1 MKENTL
7 PEKDTRFIKE
17 EGKVLMLGNE
27 AVVRGCLESG
37 VSYVSQYPGTPTSDI
52 GEYFHQVLKENLDIK
67 DYLIH
72 HWAVNEAVA
81 TSACAGAAWTG
92 CRSFNPMKHV
102 GLNVA
107 SDALS
112 VIALN
117 GPNPGAMVILVGS
130 DPGSLGSHQEQNERF
145 YTWMLHLPCFEP
157 HTPQECKDWTKLAF
171 ELSEKYDTVFEI
183 RMSTRSAHSRGFVN
197 LEPLQKGKAKGEFIR
212 NIPKFNSLPPHAIN
226 NHIRL
231 YERIEKIREL
241 IPGLGINKIIP
252 GINKIGIITSG
263 MPFGYT
269 MEALAQLNLNDV
281 PVLKLGMIYPL
292 NFGEIKSFLE
302 NLDKVIIIEE
312 LEPFLEVKIAEIALK
327 EKIYVEIIGEKIFPK
342 YNEFSTGLVA
352 KCLAQIFNKEPSKP
366 MLDAMEYF
374 DSYKSIVPSR
384 FPTFCAGCPE
394 RATLYSILK
403 ATNNLENTVI
413 SGDIGCYVMSFFPPQ
428 ECSDLVICMSGGIS
442 AAIGMST
449 KTDQNII
456 ALIGDSTFFHT
467 GMAPLAE
474 AVGYNSNVLL
484 IIFENSWTAMTGHQ
498 DDVLRYLI
506 NQGFSIENI
515 CESIGVPWLK
525 VEDSYNPKKVTR
537 SIEEAL
543 EVKGLKVIIIRRE
556 CALQAHR
563 WRMNQI
569 RALEGEG
576 KKVQDI
582 SYYIGGCQLC
592 FECARVLSCP
602 AIRKT
607 KTEEGIEEMQIDQ
620 DRCIKCG
627 VCYEVCPNG
636 AIRKSIINVFE
647 EEVPFREL

>member
-1 MKENTL
+1 
-7 PEKDTRFIKE
+7 
-17 EGKVLMLGNE
+17 MLGNE
-27 AVVRGCLESG
+27 AVVRGCLEAG
-37 VSYVSQYPGTPTSDI
+37 VSYASQYPGTPTSDI
-52 GEYFHQVLKENLDIK
+52 GEYFHQALRDNPEIRE
-67 DYLIH
+67 YLVH

-92 CRSFNPMKHV
+92 VRSFNPMKHV

-107 SDALS
+107 SDPLS

-157 HTPQECKDWTKLAF
+157 HTPQECKDYTKLAF

-183 RMSTRSAHSRGFVN
+183 RTSTRSAHSRGYVE
-197 LEPLQKGKAKGEFIR
+197 LGPLKKGKAKGEFIR

-231 YERIEKIREL
+231 YERIEKIREA
-241 IPGLGINKIIP
+241 IPELGVNKVLP
-252 GINKIGIITSG
+252 GNNEIGIITSG

-269 MEALAQLNLNDV
+269 MEALAQLGLTNV
-281 PVLKLGMIYPL
+281 PILKLGIIYPL
-292 NFGEIKSFLE
+292 NYEEIVGFIKDLK
-302 NLDKVIIIEE
+302 KVIIIEE
-312 LEPFLEVKIAEIALK
+312 LEPFLEMKIAEIAHSHK
-327 EKIYVEIIGEKIFPK
+327 NEIEIIGQEFFPK

-352 KCLAQIFNKEPSKP
+352 TSLAMIFNKAPSEQ
-366 MLDAMEYF
+366 MNEAIEYF
-374 DSYKSIVPSR
+374 NSYKGLIPSR

-394 RATLYSILK
+394 RATLYAILK
-403 ATNNLENTVI
+403 ATNQLENTII

-442 AAIGMST
+442 AAIGMSA
-449 KTDQNII
+449 KTDQKVI

-506 NQGFSIENI
+506 NRGFSIEKI
-515 CESIGVPWLK
+515 CKAIGVPWLK
-525 VEDSYNPKKVTR
+525 VEDSYNPKRLIK
-537 SIEEAL
+537 SIEDAL
-543 EVKGLKVIIIRRE
+543 KTKGLKVIIVKRE
-556 CALQAHR
+556 CGLQAHR
-563 WRMNQI
+563 WRMQQI
-569 RALEGEG
+569 RALEKEG
-576 KKVQDI
+576 KRVKEETFFI
-582 SYYIGGCQLC
+582 SGCQMC
-592 FECARVLSCP
+592 YECARILSCP
-602 AIRKT
+602 AIRRT
-607 KTEEGIEEMQIDQ
+607 VVDGAETMQIDD
-620 DRCIKCG
+620 DRCIRCG
-627 VCYEVCPNG
+627 VCYHVCPNG
-636 AIRKSIINVFE
+636 AIHKSIYNALEV
-647 EEVPFREL
+647 EVPFRDI

>member
-1 MKENTL
+1 MI
-7 PEKDTRFIKE
+7 KDTRFTRS

-27 AVVRGCLESG
+27 ALVRGCLEAG

-52 GEYFHQVLKENLDIK
+52 GEYFHQVIK
-67 DYLIH
+67 DNSDIGEYLVH

-92 CRSFNPMKHV
+92 CRTFNPMKHV

-117 GPNPGAMVILVGS
+117 GPNPGGMVISVGS

-145 YTWMLHLPCFEP
+145 YAWMLHVPTIEP
-157 HTPQECKDWTKLAF
+157 HTPQECKDWVKTAF
-171 ELSEKYDTVFEI
+171 NLSEKLDLIMNVRT
-183 RMSTRSAHSRGFVN
+183 STRSAHSRGLVE
-197 LEPLQKGKAKGEFIR
+197 LSPLVKGKKKGEFIR
-212 NIPKFNSLPPHAIN
+212 NIPKYNSLPPHAIN

-231 YERIEKIREL
+231 YERIETLRDNIPELEFNKL
-241 IPGLGINKIIP
+241 IPGE
-252 GINKIGIITSG
+252 NKIGIITSG

-269 MEALAQLNLNDV
+269 MEALNQLELNDV
-281 PVLKLGMIYPL
+281 PVFKLGMVYPL
-292 NFGEIKSFLE
+292 NYDQISNFLQD
-302 NLDKVIIIEE
+302 LKKVIVIEE
-312 LEPFLEVKIAEIALK
+312 LEPFLETKIAEIAHDQRINIEVLGQQ
-327 EKIYVEIIGEKIFPK
+327 YFPK

-352 KCLAQIFNKEPSKP
+352 TSLAKIFNIKP
-366 MLDAMEYF
+366 NESMTKAVDYF
-374 DSYKSIVPSR
+374 NSYKEIIPSR

-403 ATNNLENTVI
+403 ATNNLENTII

-428 ECSDLVICMSGGIS
+428 QCSDLVICMSGGLS

-449 KTDQNII
+449 KTDQKVI
-456 ALIGDSTFFHT
+456 AFIGDSTFFHT

-474 AVGYNSNVLL
+474 AVGYNSNLLL

-506 NQGFSIENI
+506 NQGFSIEKI
-515 CESIGVPWLK
+515 CRAIGVPWLK
-525 VEDSYNPKKVTR
+525 VEDSYQPKKLT
-537 SIEEAL
+537 STIEEAL
-543 EVKGLKVIIIRRE
+543 KIDGLKVIIIKRE

-563 WRMNQI
+563 WRTSQI
-569 RALEGEG
+569 KSLQEDG
-576 KKVQDI
+576 KTVQDI
-582 SYYIGGCQLC
+582 SYFIGGCSMCL
-592 FECARVLSCP
+592 ECAKILSCP
-602 AIRKT
+602 AIRRVET
-607 KTEEGIEEMQIDQ
+607 DGIEEMQIDQ
-620 DRCIKCG
+620 DRCIRCG
-627 VCYEVCPNG
+627 VCYEICPNG
-636 AIRKSIINVFE
+636 AIRKSIVNLFG